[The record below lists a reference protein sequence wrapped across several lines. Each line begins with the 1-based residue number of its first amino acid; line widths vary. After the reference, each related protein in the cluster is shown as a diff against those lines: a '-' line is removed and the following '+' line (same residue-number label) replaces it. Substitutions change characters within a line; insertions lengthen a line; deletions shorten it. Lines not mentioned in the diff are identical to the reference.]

1 MFYWEICCH
10 VVVTDMYLLPIV
22 PDHVPGMDDTAS
34 KLYLLKLYM
43 DMVAKKGKKK
53 RNDDRLPDSKC
64 ECIATRCQKQQ
75 HYNSNSNSSDIVDQH
90 SQI

>member
-43 DMVAKKGKKK
+43 DMVAKKGKKENK
-53 RNDDRLPDSKC
+53 L
-64 ECIATRCQKQQ
+64 
-75 HYNSNSNSSDIVDQH
+75 
-90 SQI
+90 

>member
-22 PDHVPGMDDTAS
+22 PDHVPGMDGTAS

-43 DMVAKKGKKK
+43 DMVAKKGKKRK
-53 RNDDRLPDSKC
+53 EMMTDYLIQNVNVSLQGVR
-64 ECIATRCQKQQ
+64 
-75 HYNSNSNSSDIVDQH
+75 SSSIIIVTA
-90 SQI
+90 IVVT